1 MRLKATVYNPVG
13 LHRIVQTLDKFGP
26 ICVMSF
32 STDSI
37 RFISHDE
44 RAGSIRAWVKA
55 QPSAFLSNYRIQS
68 RLEGCEIP
76 LTLRLE
82 FLLPITK
89 IAQNATDVKISL
101 KRSENQVYM
110 SWDMATENREGRLCR
125 LVQNI
130 SVVAVSQATMPAI
143 RDPIAVNSPH
153 VFIFLPSM
161 NSLKPVA
168 DRLRQI
174 GKYMYI
180 SANMAGELKLIVA
193 NDVAE
198 CETTYSRLENPRI
211 PDYELEDVRKFA
223 TVRITTEDFVN
234 FMNSYQLVPDNVIC
248 SITDNEQLAF
258 YLYINNDIHH
268 QADPSVVR
276 SSAIDQTVM
285 TCFVPVCQEY

>member
-101 KRSENQVYM
+101 KRSENQ
-110 SWDMATENREGRLCR
+110 NREGRLCR

-198 CETTYSRLENPRI
+198 S
-211 PDYELEDVRKFA
+211 DYELEDVRKFA